1 MVIFDIETNGL
12 LDSLTHMWCAITTD
26 LSTGETRV
34 FSDYSDQLIDGDT
47 DDFVNY
53 LFDQPEICGHNI
65 IAFDLP
71 AIEQVTGRKY
81 TGKVVD
87 TLLMSKLLHFTR
99 IQPKGASSR
108 HSLDAWG
115 TRFDVPK
122 PKQEQWLVWEEAML
136 HRCKEDVRIN
146 VLTYQK
152 LMEEV
157 AAQPGITKCI
167 NLERKVAQISRD
179 QVVNGWLLD
188 ADKLQSNILYLDEEL
203 EMLRLSVEPQIPAVV
218 KQRDSK
224 MDWADVDKELK
235 LHGLDGWKKVP
246 ITRMDHLGRPIKKS
260 FKPVK
265 PRILKSGLYD
275 RWTALWFGI
284 PPENALGDRMIAGVY
299 TRFEFQ
305 KVRLSQHDLVKKYLL
320 TQGWQPTQWT
330 FKKGR
335 DGKVLRD
342 DKNKPLPNS
351 PKLTEDSYESIRG
364 EIGNKISR
372 WATLTH
378 RRNTL
383 CNKKDDT
390 KGWQN
395 VVREDGRLV
404 CIPDTLGAAT
414 GRMTH
419 KNLVNVPGVRSL
431 FGKEMREVFIAE
443 GDNILVGADAAG
455 AQLRL
460 LAAAMEDEDY
470 VKVVVDGSE
479 EDENGKFI
487 GTDVHTQNGLA
498 AGLINPKD
506 VEWLRDHD
514 HSHAEYGTYHDRFV
528 GRRGASKNFIYGL
541 LFGAGD
547 AKLGI
552 LVNGGAAEGKRLKE
566 SFMAG
571 FPKLQVLVDKLTKQY
586 KESKS
591 KYKEGFIHG
600 ADGRRIYVDSPHKV
614 LNYLLQGN
622 EAIYMKYVMCISDNL
637 LRKNNIRYKLLC
649 FYHDELNLEVHPDDV
664 EKTVKIMAHSF
675 GKAGQK
681 LDFTCPMASD
691 PKVGNNWYE
700 IH

>member
-1 MVIFDIETNGL
+1 MVIFDIEANGL
-12 LDSLTHMWCAITTD
+12 LDTLTHMWCAVTYD
-26 LSTGETRV
+26 LETGETKV
-34 FSDYSDQLIDGDT
+34 FSDYSDEILDGDIN
-47 DDFVNY
+47 DFVDY
-53 LFDQPEICGHNI
+53 LYAQPKICGHNI
-65 IAFDLP
+65 IGYDIP
-71 AIEQVTGRKY
+71 AIERVTGRKY
-81 TGKVVD
+81 DGELVD
-87 TLLMSKLLHFTR
+87 TLLISKLLHFTR

-115 TRFDVPK
+115 IRLGISK

-146 VLTYQK
+146 TMAYEK
-152 LMEEV
+152 LMEEKDL
-157 AAQPGITKCI
+157 QPGIEKCI
-167 NLERKVAQISRD
+167 NLEHKVALISRE

-188 ADKLQSNILYLDEEL
+188 SDKLQENIDYLDKEIES
-203 EMLRLSVEPQIPAVV
+203 LRSYIEPQIPLVV
-218 KQRDSK
+218 KQKDPK
-224 MDWADVDKELK
+224 MTWTDMDKIMKEY
-235 LHGLDGWKKVP
+235 GFGWRKVP
-246 ITRMDHLGRPIKKS
+246 TTRMDHLGNPIKKT

-265 PRILKSGLYD
+265 AKILKSGCYD
-275 RWTALWFGI
+275 KWTALWFGI
-284 PPENALGDRMIAGVY
+284 TPENAMGERLVVGPY
-299 TRFEFQ
+299 TRIEFS
-305 KVRLSQHDLVKKYLL
+305 KVKLSQHALVKQFLL
-320 TQGWQPTQWT
+320 KEGWKPTQWT
-330 FKKGR
+330 FKKDR

-342 DKNKPLPNS
+342 DKNKPINNS
-351 PKLTEDSYESIRG
+351 PKLTEDSYESIKG

-383 CNKKDDT
+383 ANPKDNE

-395 VVREDGRLV
+395 VTRSDGRLV

-419 KNLVNVPGVRSL
+419 KNLVNVPGVKSL

-443 GDNILVGADAAG
+443 GNNVLVGADAAG

-470 VKVVVDGSE
+470 VKLVVDGSE

-498 AGLINPKD
+498 AGLIDPAD
-506 VEWLRDHD
+506 VEWLRSNDHG
-514 HSHAEYGTYHDRFV
+514 HPAYGSYHDRFV

-547 AKLGI
+547 AKMGI

-566 SFMAG
+566 SFLAG
-571 FPKLQVLVDKLTKQY
+571 FPKLQLLVDKLTNQY
-586 KESKS
+586 NDSKK

-622 EAIYMKYVMCISDNL
+622 EAIYMKYVMCMSDQL
-637 LRKNNIRYKLLC
+637 LRKNKIRAKLLC
-649 FYHDELNLEVHPDDV
+649 FYHDELNMEVHPDDV
-664 EKTVKIMAHSF
+664 ENTVKILAHSF
-675 GKAGQK
+675 GRAGEK

-691 PKVGNNWYE
+691 PKVGKNWYE